1 MTHPSGSPQRPEGSS
16 PRPVYLHIGA
26 MKTGTTFI
34 QKVLVDNKEQLAD
47 AGYLFP
53 GETWVDQVRAAQ
65 DVADAVPDDPTIRER
80 ARGAWESL
88 AGQMLAHDGAGSI
101 VSMEFL
107 SHAGPAGARAAVT
120 SLHPAEVHVVL
131 TVRDAASTIPAQ
143 WQTSVR
149 NGSTVTWS
157 DFRRRV
163 RRAGGLRARGV
174 PGADRVA
181 VMFRRV
187 QDTDRILDAWGPQ
200 VAPSR
205 LHVVTVPP
213 SSGDPTLLWRR
224 FAGVIGIDP
233 GLGEL
238 TERAN
243 ESLGYASTELMRR
256 VNASLG
262 PVLPSEYNPTLREH
276 LAMRILSARSGR
288 EGRPRLDG
296 PTYDFALRWNQRA
309 RDAIVS
315 TGAQLAGDLEDLPVE
330 RTTRGQEL
338 VDDSAPTPS
347 ADELLAAADDALQ
360 GMQKLVDRR
369 ARRVAKRGI
378 GTEDLVIRLDT
389 GLVDSSDPLAAAVE
403 RVAESCRVAIELRR
417 RLRA

>member
-1 MTHPSGSPQRPEGSS
+1 
-16 PRPVYLHIGA
+16 VYLHIGA

-34 QKVLVDNKEQLAD
+34 QKVLVDNEPQLAG

-65 DVADAVPDDPTIRER
+65 DVADAVPNDPVIREGT
-80 ARGAWESL
+80 RGAWQSL
-88 AGQMLAHDGAGSI
+88 ATRMLEHDGAGSI

-107 SHAGPAGARAAVT
+107 SHAGPEGARAAVT
-120 SLHPAEVHVVL
+120 SLHPADVHVVL
-131 TVRDAASTIPAQ
+131 TVRDASSTIPAQ
-143 WQTSVR
+143 WQTAVR
-149 NGSTVTWS
+149 NGNTVPWP

-163 RRAGGLRARGV
+163 RRAGGLRARRV

-181 VMFRRV
+181 VLYRRT
-187 QDTDRILDAWGPQ
+187 QDTERILGAWGPQ
-200 VAPSR
+200 VPASR

-213 SSGDPTLLWRR
+213 SGGDPTLLWRR

-256 VNASLG
+256 VNVALG
-262 PVLPSEYNPTLREH
+262 PVLPSQYNPTLREH
-276 LAMRILSARSGR
+276 LAMRILSARSSK
-288 EGRPRLDG
+288 EGRPLLDG
-296 PTYDFALRWNQRA
+296 RTYDFALRWNQRA

-315 TGAQLAGDLEDLPVE
+315 TGAQLAGDLDDLPVDATA
-330 RTTRGQEL
+330 RRDKL
-338 VDDSAPTPS
+338 VDDQAPEPS
-347 ADELLAAADDALQ
+347 PSELLAAAEDALA
-360 GMQKLVDRR
+360 GMTKLIDRR
-369 ARRVAKRGI
+369 ARRASKRGI
-378 GTEDLVIRLDT
+378 GTDDLDLRLDR
-389 GLVDSSDPLAAAVE
+389 GLVGAGSADPVAAAVE
-403 RVAESCRVAIELRR
+403 RVTESCRVAIELRR